1 MEVNIINKKNNPLLE
16 RDEVS
21 FEVSFSGATPSFSE
35 VRKEVVKKLK
45 SKEKLTIIDSVEQRF
60 GEHVARGYVK
70 VYKNEQALKV
80 EPEHRIKKNFEPKEP
95 KPIEPV
101 PAEGEAQAPA
111 EDGEAKP
118 EEKKDDAPADEKKE
132 EAPAEEK
139 KSDAP
144 AEDKKKEDPVEDKKT
159 DEPVKDDKPAEEEKG
174 GE

>member
-1 MEVNIINKKNNPLLE
+1 MEVNIIDKKNNPMLE

-21 FEVSFSGATPSFSE
+21 FEVSFSGATPSFAD

-45 SKEKLTIIDSVEQRF
+45 SNEKLTIIDSVAQRF

-80 EPEHRIKKNFEPKEP
+80 EPEHRIKKNFRVKETMP
-95 KPIEPV
+95 VEAAPVEGAGKVASEDSEKPV
-101 PAEGEAQAPA
+101 
-111 EDGEAKP
+111 
-118 EEKKDDAPADEKKE
+118 EEKKVDAAAEGKKD

-139 KSDAP
+139 KKDESAK
-144 AEDKKKEDPVEDKKT
+144 EDKA
-159 DEPVKDDKPAEEEKG
+159 AEEEPASEKKG